1 MGIEIERKFL
11 VAGQGWRQAVRGQGV
26 PMRQGYLSAP
36 GPHAAHVRVR
46 LAGAHAFLTIKGPAL
61 AGSSG
66 QVRPEFEYPI
76 PPEDAEGL
84 LALCAAPP
92 LVKTRYEVPHE
103 GHVWTVD
110 VFEAPAHFAGL
121 MLAEVE
127 LPDVAVQP
135 GLPDWLGAEVTDD
148 PRYTNAALAIAK
160 PQPGWGFAP
169 PGGG

>member
-11 VAGQGWRQAVRGQGV
+11 VADQGWRQAVRGQGV
-26 PMRQGYLSAP
+26 AMRQGYLSAP

-46 LAGAHAFLTIKGPAL
+46 LAGAQAFLTIKGPAL
-61 AGSSG
+61 AGSAG

-76 PPEDAEGL
+76 PARDAEAL

-121 MLAEVE
+121 MLAEIE

-135 GLPDWLGAEVTDD
+135 GLPAWLGAEVTDD
-148 PRYTNAALAIAK
+148 PRYSNVALAIAS
-160 PQPGWGFAP
+160 P
-169 PGGG
+169 PPAGVFGLPCTG

>member
-11 VAGQGWRQAVRGQGV
+11 VADEGWRQAVDGPGV
-26 PMRQGYLSAP
+26 PMRQGYLAAP

-46 LAGAHAFLTIKGPAL
+46 LAGTRAFLTIKGPAL
-61 AGSSG
+61 AGSLG
-66 QVRPEFEYPI
+66 RARPEFEYPI
-76 PPEDAEGL
+76 PAEDAEGL

-103 GHVWTVD
+103 GHIWTVD

-127 LPDVAVQP
+127 LADETVQP
-135 GLPDWLGAEVTDD
+135 RLPAWLGAEVTDD
-148 PRYTNAALAIAK
+148 PRFANAALAITG
-160 PQPGWGFAP
+160 PQPDAGFVAR
-169 PGGG
+169 GKG